1 MNEENWLKNIGW
13 LSNLKLR
20 AGVGQ
25 TGNAGNLTGIN
36 TYYKVSQ
43 GAFAPNGSL
52 VNGMAISKLGNDKLK
67 WETLTDYNFGIDF
80 GFFNNRLSGSVD
92 LTNVCVRMSF
102 WRKI

>member
-1 MNEENWLKNIGW
+1 MNEENWLKDIGW

-52 VNGMAISKLGNDKLK
+52 
-67 WETLTDYNFGIDF
+67 
-80 GFFNNRLSGSVD
+80 
-92 LTNVCVRMSF
+92 
-102 WRKI
+102 